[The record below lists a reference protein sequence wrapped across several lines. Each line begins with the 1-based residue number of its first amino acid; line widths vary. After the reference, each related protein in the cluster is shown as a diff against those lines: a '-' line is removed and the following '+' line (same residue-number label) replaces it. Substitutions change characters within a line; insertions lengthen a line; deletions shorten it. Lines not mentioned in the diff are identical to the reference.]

1 MRTLNQILNKID
13 SEDELTK
20 DNFKFL
26 LQLKNRGD
34 IDLLFR
40 KAYEIKQKYVGNKTY
55 FRGIVELSNICRKDC
70 YYCGIRR
77 SNKNVNRFV
86 LKEEQILS
94 AAKWAYENN
103 YGSVVLQS
111 GERNDKAFIEFIEK
125 TLIEIKKLSDGE
137 LGITISFGE
146 QSYDTYKRWFEAGA
160 HRYLLRIETSNPEH
174 YKKLHPPDHF
184 FEERLN
190 CLKMIKDIGYQ
201 TGTGVMIGLPF
212 QTVDDLVSDLFFF
225 KEFDIDM
232 LGMGPYLVNEDTP
245 LAKEFLNFE
254 EKKDEQYLLGL
265 KMIACAR
272 ILLRDVNIASTTAL
286 QALKYSGR
294 EMGLLAGANII
305 MPNITPMEYREAYQL
320 YDNKPCIDDDA
331 ELCLD
336 CLKQRIYGIESE
348 IGYGEWG
355 DSPHF
360 KKKNLINNI

>member
-1 MRTLNQILNKID
+1 MKVTKLNQILSKID
-13 SEDELTK
+13 SEDELLK
-20 DNFKFL
+20 DDLGFL
-26 LQLKNRGD
+26 LQLTVRE
-34 IDLLFR
+34 DLDKLFR
-40 KAYEIKQKYVGNKTY
+40 KAYEIKQKYVGNKTF
-55 FRGIVELSNICRKDC
+55 FRGIVELSNICSKDC
-70 YYCGIRR
+70 FYCGIRR
-77 SNKNVNRFV
+77 SNKNVKRFSLV
-86 LKEEQILS
+86 EEQILT

-111 GERNDKAFIEFIEK
+111 GERNDKAFIDFIER
-125 TLIEIKKLSDGE
+125 TLNEIKILSNGE

-146 QSYDTYKRWFEAGA
+146 QTYETYKRWFDAGA
-160 HRYLLRIETSNPEH
+160 HRYLLRIETSNPEL
-174 YKKLHPPDHF
+174 YRKLHPPDHI

-190 CLKMIKDIGYQ
+190 CLRMIKEIGYQ

-212 QTVDDLVSDLFFF
+212 QTIDDLVNDLLFFRD
-225 KEFDIDM
+225 FDIDM

-245 LAKEFLNFE
+245 LAKEFLDFE
-254 EKKDEQYLLGL
+254 EKKDDQYFLGL

-272 ILLRDVNIASTTAL
+272 ILLKDVNIASTTAL

-320 YDNKPCIDDDA
+320 YDNKPCIDDDS

-360 KKKNLINNI
+360 KKKH